1 VILLYGSLSV
11 SLPPISL
18 IGILVF
24 LCIFFLV
31 TDYLK
36 NRKPTN
42 FPPGPR
48 AMPLVGN
55 LFDMDA
61 KLPHMYLHHKVRRCL
76 PFQEL
81 FIS

>member
-1 VILLYGSLSV
+1 MLLQSV
-11 SLPPISL
+11 LEGLGIK
-18 IGILVF
+18 GILVF

-61 KLPHMYLHHKVRRCL
+61 KLPHIYRHTVEIFICCTNKVCDIL
-76 PFQEL
+76 
-81 FIS
+81 